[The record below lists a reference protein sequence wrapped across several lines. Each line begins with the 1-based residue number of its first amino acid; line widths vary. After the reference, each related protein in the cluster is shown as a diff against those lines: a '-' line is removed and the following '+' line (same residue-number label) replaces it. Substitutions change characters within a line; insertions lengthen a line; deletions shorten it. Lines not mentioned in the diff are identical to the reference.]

1 MRLVVRINL
10 LLSVVLC
17 HCAIGVS
24 GFITTARDTT
34 TTTKTT
40 TTTTTTGTIITISS
54 SRSTSSSTS
63 ALSGRGENGRNPSS
77 FEGTDMTITE
87 YPHPVLR
94 RLSDDVK
101 EFDDKLRRLINEMNT
116 IMYAADGV
124 GLAAPQI
131 GLAVRLFV
139 YNPTGDPTRLDS
151 ERIVVNPRI
160 LEYSSQVDIDEEGCL
175 SSRSGCCAGLVCRSK
190 EIMVEYQN
198 ETGSKIR
205 KKLIDFE
212 ARVFQHE
219 YDHVEGILHFDRLC
233 PEDRMKIQPQL
244 DELIEEHDSKQNGI
258 AVLVPDKERYTNLKP
273 IPLPR
278 RGWMPPIA
286 EAAAISMKA
295 AAKKKNKKKSGKGG
309 GGGFGG
315 GGFGS
320 SK

>member
-1 MRLVVRINL
+1 MI
-10 LLSVVLC
+10 
-17 HCAIGVS
+17 
-24 GFITTARDTT
+24 
-34 TTTKTT
+34 
-40 TTTTTTGTIITISS
+40 
-54 SRSTSSSTS
+54 
-63 ALSGRGENGRNPSS
+63 
-77 FEGTDMTITE
+77 ITE
-87 YPHPVLR
+87 YPHPILR
-94 RLSDDVK
+94 RLSDEIK
-101 EFDDKLRRLINEMNT
+101 EFDDKLRQLTNEMNT

-131 GLAVRLFV
+131 GLSIRLFV
-139 YNPTGDPTRLDS
+139 YNPTGDPNRLDS
-151 ERIVVNPRI
+151 ERIVVNPKI
-160 LEYSSQVDIDEEGCL
+160 LEYSSQVDIGEEGCL

-205 KKLIDFE
+205 KKLKDFE

-233 PEDRMKIQPQL
+233 PEDRMNIQPQL
-244 DELIEEHDSKQNGI
+244 DELIKDHDSKQNGV

-273 IPLPR
+273 VPLPR

-286 EAAAISMKA
+286 EATAISIKA
-295 AAKKKNKKKSGKGG
+295 AAKNKKKSGKAG

>member
-1 MRLVVRINL
+1 M
-10 LLSVVLC
+10 SVTKMVIPAAFAFVNNPH
-17 HCAIGVS
+17 HCRH
-24 GFITTARDTT
+24 TTRSISTT
-34 TTTKTT
+34 IQTLYHNSNNNNNNNNKFEQPDSFSEILT
-40 TTTTTTGTIITISS
+40 SLY
-54 SRSTSSSTS
+54 SR
-63 ALSGRGENGRNPSS
+63 GDDGRNPSS
-77 FEGTDMTITE
+77 FEGTDMIITE

-94 RLSDDVK
+94 RLSDEIK
-101 EFDDKLRRLINEMNT
+101 EFDDKLRRLTNEMNT

-131 GLAVRLFV
+131 GLSIRLFV
-139 YNPTGDPTRLDS
+139 YNPTGDPSRPDS
-151 ERIVVNPRI
+151 ERIVVNPKI
-160 LEYSSQVDIDEEGCL
+160 LEYSSKVDIDEEGCL

-205 KKLIDFE
+205 KKLTDFE

-233 PEDRMKIQPQL
+233 PEDRMEIQPKL
-244 DELIEEHDSKQNGI
+244 DELIEDHDPILNGV

-273 IPLPR
+273 VPLPR

-295 AAKKKNKKKSGKGG
+295 AAKKKNKKRSGKAGG

>member
-1 MRLVVRINL
+1 MSATKMVIPTAFAFVNNPHHRRHTTRSISTTIQTLYHNSNNNSKKLGQPNSIT
-10 LLSVVLC
+10 SLC
-17 HCAIGVS
+17 
-24 GFITTARDTT
+24 
-34 TTTKTT
+34 
-40 TTTTTTGTIITISS
+40 
-54 SRSTSSSTS
+54 SR
-63 ALSGRGENGRNPSS
+63 GDDGRNPSS
-77 FEGTDMTITE
+77 FEGTDLIITE
-87 YPHPVLR
+87 YPHPILR
-94 RLSDDVK
+94 RLSDEIK
-101 EFDDKLRRLINEMNT
+101 EFDDKLRQLTNEMNT

-131 GLAVRLFV
+131 GLSIRLFV
-139 YNPTGDPTRLDS
+139 YNPTGDPNRLDS
-151 ERIVVNPRI
+151 ERIVVNPKI
-160 LEYSSQVDIDEEGCL
+160 LEYSSQVDVGEEGCL

-205 KKLIDFE
+205 KKLKDFE

-233 PEDRMKIQPQL
+233 PEDRMNIQPQL
-244 DELIEEHDSKQNGI
+244 DELIKDHDSKQNGV

-273 IPLPR
+273 VPLPR

-286 EAAAISMKA
+286 EATAISIKA
-295 AAKKKNKKKSGKGG
+295 AAKNKKKSGKAG